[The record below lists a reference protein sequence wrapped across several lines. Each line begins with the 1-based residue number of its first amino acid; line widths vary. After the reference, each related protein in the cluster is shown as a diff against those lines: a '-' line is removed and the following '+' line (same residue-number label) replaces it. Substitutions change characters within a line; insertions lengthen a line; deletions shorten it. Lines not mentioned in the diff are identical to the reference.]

1 MAHCRSSRPVRFR
14 TRSTRHVRRESGVPA
29 KKRSRGEDLTGNI
42 EAAAVGERDLA
53 IETRLRQ
60 RSCIVTGCQ
69 LEAAESV
76 GVAVPMITTD
86 GKAQNTQTKKQ
97 RNMKRAVDRAAIGS
111 GKMVEM
117 TLTEIERVSPLVN
130 ARTTQNTVEIV
141 RISFAAVGA
150 VAIAKTIDI

>member
-1 MAHCRSSRPVRFR
+1 
-14 TRSTRHVRRESGVPA
+14 
-29 KKRSRGEDLTGNI
+29 
-42 EAAAVGERDLA
+42 
-53 IETRLRQ
+53 
-60 RSCIVTGCQ
+60 
-69 LEAAESV
+69 
-76 GVAVPMITTD
+76 MITTD